1 MLEGLVEI
9 EEPGKKLTIVNV
21 APLKTFKTGGLVL
34 VSTQSCPLYGAGL
47 VGALEPTV
55 KPS

>member
-21 APLKTFKTGGLVL
+21 APLKTFKTGGVVL
-34 VSTQSCPLYGAGL
+34 VSSQQLSQVESGL
-47 VGALEPTV
+47 SQGC
-55 KPS
+55 